1 MAEIWLGLF
10 KLNIL
15 QNFTKRRIIT
25 EFCIKGFTYSPG
37 FSHHIYPVTN
47 WCMYFFGQEIWNF
60 NRSWHLNTP
69 KGLHFKQSKHISSD
83 VKCDDS
89 IVSIANLHSSDFEIY
104 NMPG

>member
-25 EFCIKGFTYSPG
+25 EFYIKGFTYSPG

-47 WCMYFFGQEIWNF
+47 WCMYFF
-60 NRSWHLNTP
+60 RSGDMKL
-69 KGLHFKQSKHISSD
+69 QSKLAFKHAKR
-83 VKCDDS
+83 V
-89 IVSIANLHSSDFEIY
+89 AF
-104 NMPG
+104 